1 MDSNI
6 EKIIEAISQEARD
19 EVDRISENSRKNVD
33 EIEKLYEKEAA
44 LDRDEIMGKAEREVG
59 EVRQRSRSQ
68 MGMETRN
75 IRLDAK
81 RRIMEKVFARAEEKL
96 ASLPDDQRKTLY
108 ERLIKK
114 YSSSG
119 QVVVQMNERDGR
131 MYRQKLSVPGIV
143 IKYDEEVGSFLGGVI
158 IKEGDVEISCT
169 FEALVKEAK
178 QARETEIAQM
188 LFS

>member
-68 MGMETRN
+68 MGMETR
-75 IRLDAK
+75 K
-81 RRIMEKVFARAEEKL
+81 EE
-96 ASLPDDQRKTLY
+96 
-108 ERLIKK
+108 
-114 YSSSG
+114 
-119 QVVVQMNERDGR
+119 M
-131 MYRQKLSVPGIV
+131 
-143 IKYDEEVGSFLGGVI
+143 
-158 IKEGDVEISCT
+158 
-169 FEALVKEAK
+169 
-178 QARETEIAQM
+178 
-188 LFS
+188 